1 MSIDIEKRVEK
12 LINNNSGV
20 EYDVGI
26 WYNRYTT
33 DSLPITLADTPKY
46 LEENDSNIDE
56 DQRLIN
62 AYDSE
67 IVDNRVNYALANP
80 VMFEYIDSD
89 NEESRD
95 RNQELLNNW
104 IKEDGFL
111 LKLRNLTITAGAVG
125 SGGLLIYNGKD
136 SDENPM
142 LKTRVV
148 MPDKYILEWDDLK
161 ETITGALLY
170 WSEDVIRNTDAVVT
184 TGSTVETETIYKGE
198 FYDGE
203 KIYFLSGI
211 SENQLKKER
220 DQPDPVPG
228 VPFLELKNNEERKP
242 SFYKVISLID
252 AYNRMLSDFGNE
264 MTGFRHAIL
273 ALYGYVMKN
282 ENDNDDDDMA
292 PKRIKELRM
301 LYLEE
306 GSKAEYITKDIKYED
321 TEFILKQLEKNI
333 ERFTGHLNY
342 ADPEVYGKATNLA
355 IKTRIKPL
363 ENKAK
368 ALIMHLDQ
376 TLQGL
381 LKALGSYWNAL
392 SINDFDWKKV
402 SIKFTLDTP
411 LNDVE
416 EAEKLVKLGA
426 AGFSKKTIFSQA
438 SFINDPDAEIE
449 QKNKELEEE
458 VVDGD
463 DFEQREPSENREDK

>member
-1 MSIDIEKRVEK
+1 MSVDIEKRVEK
-12 LINNNSGV
+12 LINNNAGV
-20 EYDVGI
+20 EYDTGV
-26 WYNRYTT
+26 WYDRYTT
-33 DSLPITLADTPKY
+33 ETLPITLAKKPKY
-46 LEENDSNIDE
+46 LDSDETNIDE

-80 VMFEYIDSD
+80 VMFEYVEPD
-89 NEESRD
+89 NQESRE
-95 RNQELLNNW
+95 RNQKLINDW

-111 LKLRNLTITAGAVG
+111 LKLRNLTIRAGAVG
-125 SGGLLIYNGKD
+125 SSGLLIYNGED
-136 SDENPM
+136 DEEKPM

-148 MPDKYILEWDDLK
+148 MPDTYILEWDDLK
-161 ETITGALLY
+161 ETITGALTY

-184 TGSTVETETIYKGE
+184 TGSTTETETIYKGE

-203 KIYFLSGI
+203 KIYFLTGI
-211 SENQLKKER
+211 SQNQLKVKSEKI
-220 DQPDPVPG
+220 DPVPG

-252 AYNRMLSDFGNE
+252 SYNRMLSDFSNE

-273 ALYGYVMKN
+273 ALYGTLIKG
-282 ENDNDDDDMA
+282 ENDNDDDEMA
-292 PKRIKELRM
+292 ARRIKELRT

-306 GSKAEYITKDIKYED
+306 GSKAEYLTKDIKYED

-381 LKALGSYWNAL
+381 LKALGAYWNTL

-402 SIKFTLDTP
+402 SINFTLDTP

-426 AGFSKKTIFSQA
+426 AGFSKKTIFTQA
-438 SFINDPDAEIE
+438 SFIDDPDAEIE

-458 VVDGD
+458 VTDEE
-463 DFEQREPSENREDK
+463 DFENRKEPNTED